1 MSRQCLVMSE
11 SKIVEIER
19 SVGGSFGFSV
29 IGGIDT
35 ELPPMICALVHNGSA
50 QLSGKVSHFRL
61 DILPSNSSSCQPVLE
76 LCYRGDVLMCNHS
89 NTLEFK
95 IICACIENTHKSF
108 IALNFKIPSFIFLQF
123 TNSSCLG

>member
-76 LCYRGDVLMCNHS
+76 LCYRGDVLMCTTQIRS
-89 NTLEFK
+89 NLRSS
-95 IICACIENTHKSF
+95 ACIANTHKSF

-123 TNSSCLG
+123 TDSSCLR